1 MLKATL
7 ITGLHVSIK
16 TETQQKGQETE
27 DSFHSTQ
34 CVYW

>member
-7 ITGLHVSIK
+7 ITGQAVSIK

-27 DSFHSTQ
+27 DSLFVTQ